1 LRSIPSRQD
10 DSAGVVARQKGM
22 SDDEW
27 EVLDNQAGVRKP
39 EDVDHATQRVALS
52 DSGLRDEEDQAWDE
66 ARREA

>member
-1 LRSIPSRQD
+1 
-10 DSAGVVARQKGM
+10 M